1 MISLGQ
7 DEIAKYPFLAE
18 AGQYLKDKGFTLEQ
32 FASDPD
38 LQVIVDK
45 AYERIESAVADKT
58 YYSEL
63 DDPNEKDTVL
73 PLNIFSFLIAIVLLK
88 LSGLNTL
95 INKFSL
101 AEARR
106 AEKFLQRDL
115 VSNSDKTSEEFAIK
129 IFRDIF
135 SVTIKKTGDYFVIPI
150 PDYLKHAVNFHERE
164 WKLVNRHVEKGM
176 VFLSPHESVRLI
188 RWQLSGYIGSKIKT
202 ASTPSMSDGF
212 KDKVK
217 KLSNLAKKFVVTT
230 VVSGA
235 YPPCVEHAIEVLNK
249 GENLSHSGRF
259 MLATFLLGRGKTID
273 EIAPLFKNAPD
284 YNEKVTRYQIKQLSG
299 ETGGNKTKYA
309 CPSCEKI
316 QSNNLC
322 YITPDC
328 DNIINPMQFGKK
340 RL

>member
-1 MISLGQ
+1 
-7 DEIAKYPFLAE
+7 
-18 AGQYLKDKGFTLEQ
+18 
-32 FASDPD
+32 
-38 LQVIVDK
+38 
-45 AYERIESAVADKT
+45 
-58 YYSEL
+58 
-63 DDPNEKDTVL
+63 
-73 PLNIFSFLIAIVLLK
+73 
-88 LSGLNTL
+88 
-95 INKFSL
+95 
-101 AEARR
+101 
-106 AEKFLQRDL
+106 
-115 VSNSDKTSEEFAIK
+115 
-129 IFRDIF
+129 
-135 SVTIKKTGDYFVIPI
+135 
-150 PDYLKHAVNFHERE
+150 LKHAVNFHERE

-188 RWQLSGYIGSKIKT
+188 RWQLSGYIGSKIKA
-202 ASTPSMSDGF
+202 ASIPSMSDGF
-212 KDKVK
+212 EDKVK

-230 VVSGA
+230 IVSGA
-235 YPPCVEHAIEVLNK
+235 YPPCIEHAIEALNK

-259 MLATFLLGRGKTID
+259 MLATFLLGRGQTID

-299 ETGGNKTKYA
+299 ETSGNKTKYA